1 MNKYETPKQ
10 AITLA
15 WANKI
20 MKDTPCSYYDY
31 TDATKT
37 EWQNWLKNSDISD
50 YTFLAD
56 NIATAR
62 YGLSQSIRKYTD
74 KEVLTWTV
82 HNMYEIRF

>member
-31 TDATKT
+31 TDDKAWT
-37 EWQNWLKNSDISD
+37 L
-50 YTFLAD
+50 YMHLLAR
-56 NIATAR
+56 NIEK
-62 YGLSQSIRKYTD
+62 LV
-74 KEVLTWTV
+74 EVK
-82 HNMYEIRF
+82 